1 MTENELARE
10 AVDIAFQIH
19 KYLGPG
25 LLESVYEEAFAY
37 ELTERG
43 ISFTRQEK
51 VKIHYKSV
59 VLDKGFRSDLI
70 LENKLLIELK
80 SCEKLE
86 NVYYKITLTYMR
98 LKEIKL
104 GLLIN
109 FNVNLIKDGIF
120 RKVNGLED

>member
-25 LLESVYEEAFAY
+25 LLESVYEEAFAH